1 MQRYFL
7 NKNYKKTKKFK
18 DVFLEAGLK
27 LIEIIFINFA
37 DMILE
42 RMFCNINHLILMLYQ
57 NNSECVPLISR
68 T

>member
-42 RMFCNINHLILMLYQ
+42 RMFRNINHLILMLYQ
-57 NNSECVPLISR
+57 NNSECVPLISS